1 MQSCWLFLDFDNT
14 MMATE
19 QYAVPSLIA
28 RFNALYAKTAG
39 RELTLYEFKQHFH
52 GQARETLCQHL
63 SEHFGISVDYP
74 LLYDAREA
82 RMMEYLQSL
91 PQGIPMAPNLI
102 ETLTSLS
109 EDGMVLSFVSNNPIQ
124 RALCAMRFASNQQGD
139 ALARLFGTRYFEA
152 GTEQKPAPEVY
163 LRAMKQVG
171 AEPAKSF
178 AVEDSVTGAKSA
190 IAAGLTTFAY
200 TGFAENAAELSE
212 KLLVLGCKE
221 AFDDWRQL
229 PLLLNHTHS
238 S

>member
-1 MQSCWLFLDFDNT
+1 MHSCWLFLDFDNT

-28 RFNALYAKTAG
+28 RFNTLYAEAAG

-52 GQARETLCQHL
+52 GQARETLCQNL

-82 RMMEYLQSL
+82 RMMEYLQHL
-91 PQGIPMAPNLI
+91 PNGVPMAPYLI
-102 ETLTSLS
+102 ETLTGLS
-109 EDGMVLSFVSNNPIQ
+109 EEGAVLSFVSNNPIQ

-139 ALARLFGTRYFEA
+139 ALAKLFGTRYFEA

-171 AEPAKSF
+171 ADPAKSF

-200 TGFAENAAELSE
+200 TGLTESATELAE
-212 KLLVLGCKE
+212 KLLALGCKE

-229 PLLLNHTHS
+229 PLLLDQ
-238 S
+238 